1 MKSNKVDIEI
11 EVATFLVNVYVL
23 FLCDKNHEMS
33 NTSHHHHLLSVTCHG
48 SSYVTCHVSRVTAAP
63 AAPGATRPRAGCGS
77 SLPPP
82 TLGWIQY
89 HIRVFQF

>member
-11 EVATFLVNVYVL
+11 EVAMFLVNVYVL

-48 SSYVTCHVSRVTAAP
+48 SSHVTCHVSQLHLRRLGPLVLGLAAEVL
-63 AAPGATRPRAGCGS
+63 
-77 SLPPP
+77 SLLQP
-82 TLGWIQY
+82 
-89 HIRVFQF
+89 